1 MKEDF
6 LHYLWKYKLFAIKE
20 LRTVQNTP
28 LQIIKSGQHNFNSGP
43 DFFNSKLKIGKEVWA
58 GNVEIHVRSSDW
70 YVHGHESDVN
80 YDNVILHVVWT
91 NDIEVF
97 GCNNQ
102 VIPTLELNKIV
113 SNELIKKYQKLFSKS
128 VQWINCENDIHS
140 IDKFTLNNWLE
151 RLYFERLE
159 QKSIEIQQLLKTCT
173 NDWEA
178 TLFKLLTKNFGL
190 KVNAESFLNLAN
202 SMDFKIVRKEQDNLN
217 KLEAL
222 FFGQAGMLIKE
233 IEDGYYI
240 ILQKE
245 YKYLQRKYDLTP
257 LNKGQFQFFRLRPSN
272 FPTIRLSQLSKLYFA
287 KSSLFAKILKA
298 KSKDD
303 FYEVFDIEPSE
314 YWQRHYNFSSVSS
327 KRTNKLTK
335 SFIDLLLINTII
347 PIKFTY
353 YREMGEVDAVYFLN
367 LIYQIQP
374 EKNNIIKKY
383 ESLLQNS
390 LENTFSIKNAFHSQ
404 SFLQLKNEYCN
415 LNKCLSCAI
424 GNSLLKD

>member
-1 MKEDF
+1 M
-6 LHYLWKYKLFAIKE
+6 IKE
-20 LRTVQNTP
+20 LRTSQNIP
-28 LQIIKSGQHNFNSGP
+28 VEIIKTGQHNFNSGP

-58 GNVEIHVRSSDW
+58 GNVEIHVKSSDW
-70 YVHGHESDVN
+70 YVHGHESDEN

-97 GCNNQ
+97 GRNNQ

-113 SNELIKKYQKLFSKS
+113 SKRLIRKYQKLFSKS

-151 RLYFERLE
+151 SLYFERLE
-159 QKSIEIQQLLKTCT
+159 QKSIEIEQLLKKCT
-173 NDWEA
+173 NNWEEM
-178 TLFKLLTKNFGL
+178 LFKLLAKNFGL
-190 KVNAESFLNLAN
+190 KVNGQSFLNLAN
-202 SMDFKIVRKEQDNLN
+202 SLDFKIVRKELDNLN

-222 FFGQAGMLIKE
+222 FFGQAGMLFE
-233 IEDGYYI
+233 EMEDGYYI
-240 ILQKE
+240 MLQKE
-245 YKYLQRKYDLTP
+245 YRYLQLKYDLKP

-303 FYEVFDIEPSE
+303 FYEIFDIEPSE
-314 YWQRHYNFSSVSS
+314 YWQRHYNFSSISS

-347 PIKFTY
+347 PLKFTY
-353 YREMGEVDAVYFLN
+353 YREIGDVDAVYSLN
-367 LIYQIQP
+367 LIHQLQP

-383 ESLLQNS
+383 ESLLNSTSENKSILQNA
-390 LENTFSIKNAFHSQ
+390 LHSQ

-415 LNKCLSCAI
+415 LNRCLSCAI

>member
-6 LHYLWKYKLFAIKE
+6 LHYLWKYKLFAIKK
-20 LRTVQNTP
+20 LRTVQNIP
-28 LQIIKSGQHNFNSGP
+28 LEIIKSGQHNFNSGP

-58 GNVEIHVRSSDW
+58 GNVELHVRSSDW
-70 YVHGHESDVN
+70 YVHGHESDAN

-91 NDIEVF
+91 NDIEVY
-97 GCNNQ
+97 GSNNQ

-113 SNELIKKYQKLFSKS
+113 SKGLLKKYQKLFSKP

-159 QKSIEIQQLLKTCT
+159 HKSIEIQQLLETCT
-173 NDWEA
+173 NDWEV

-190 KVNAESFLNLAN
+190 KVNGESFLNLAN
-202 SMDFKIVRKEQDNLN
+202 SLNFKVVRKERGHLN

-222 FFGQAGMLIKE
+222 FFGQAGMLFKE

-287 KSSLFAKILKA
+287 KSSLFAKILNA

-303 FYEVFDIEPSE
+303 FYKIFDIEPSE
-314 YWQRHYNFSSVSS
+314 YWQWHYNFSSASS

-335 SFIDLLLINTII
+335 
-347 PIKFTY
+347 
-353 YREMGEVDAVYFLN
+353 
-367 LIYQIQP
+367 
-374 EKNNIIKKY
+374 
-383 ESLLQNS
+383 
-390 LENTFSIKNAFHSQ
+390 
-404 SFLQLKNEYCN
+404 
-415 LNKCLSCAI
+415 
-424 GNSLLKD
+424 